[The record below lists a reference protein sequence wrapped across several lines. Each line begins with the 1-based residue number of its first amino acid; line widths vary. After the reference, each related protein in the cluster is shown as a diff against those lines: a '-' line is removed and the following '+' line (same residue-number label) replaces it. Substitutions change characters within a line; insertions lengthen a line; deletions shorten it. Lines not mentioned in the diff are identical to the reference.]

1 MESGNVC
8 RLSKVSL
15 SLSPPA
21 ALRSAPPCTNTKDQ
35 VLRLHA
41 PTAIAHFLPC
51 SHLSLFT
58 GVLFHSPAAVD
69 TPPAHAHDPPSRIYA
84 WIPVSLPFLAR
95 SRARAHE
102 FFTPPK
108 PLAHPFLHTC
118 TPTHLFACPQ
128 HAHIHVSPTFPA
140 SSPAHTPSD
149 RHLAS
154 QITTTPLPPRQPSSP
169 RRLPTQG
176 PGPVWWRRV
185 AALLPPRLP
194 GPQLFGL
201 LSGYVAEGSFP
212 LVLPIENKVSLYLMV
227 MADVRRIW
235 QMKRPFALKYC
246 SLRRVSLPTH
256 HDPIFFSGC
265 LTRMT
270 NELIFSVH
278 RWEM

>member
-1 MESGNVC
+1 M
-8 RLSKVSL
+8 
-15 SLSPPA
+15 
-21 ALRSAPPCTNTKDQ
+21 
-35 VLRLHA
+35 
-41 PTAIAHFLPC
+41 
-51 SHLSLFT
+51 
-58 GVLFHSPAAVD
+58 
-69 TPPAHAHDPPSRIYA
+69 
-84 WIPVSLPFLAR
+84 
-95 SRARAHE
+95 
-102 FFTPPK
+102 
-108 PLAHPFLHTC
+108 
-118 TPTHLFACPQ
+118 
-128 HAHIHVSPTFPA
+128 
-140 SSPAHTPSD
+140 
-149 RHLAS
+149 
-154 QITTTPLPPRQPSSP
+154 
-169 RRLPTQG
+169 
-176 PGPVWWRRV
+176 